1 MWYCSQP
8 LLPYWCILHSYWS
21 ILVHSDCCDDR
32 KAWCSFHMGYFAAF
46 SISLIHIQYFS
57 DHSSSSCYE
66 RGSPAASP
74 EDVPPSKSKALCI
87 LQQCCTPKKSRSSS
101 TIWTKYNAA
110 VKQRECIIPDLWEY
124 YCRTAGPSYNIS
136 QLKLFYVRNMKRL
149 MAA

>member
-1 MWYCSQP
+1 MSPYQELFKNIAFHANPGKRTLLKRGGGAIVPNDLRACCVHFALIVP
-8 LLPYWCILHSYWS
+8 LLAM
-21 ILVHSDCCDDR
+21 
-32 KAWCSFHMGYFAAF
+32 K
-46 SISLIHIQYFS
+46 
-57 DHSSSSCYE
+57 E
-66 RGSPAASP
+66 RRSPGASP
-74 EDVPPSKSKALCI
+74 GVVLPSKSKALCI